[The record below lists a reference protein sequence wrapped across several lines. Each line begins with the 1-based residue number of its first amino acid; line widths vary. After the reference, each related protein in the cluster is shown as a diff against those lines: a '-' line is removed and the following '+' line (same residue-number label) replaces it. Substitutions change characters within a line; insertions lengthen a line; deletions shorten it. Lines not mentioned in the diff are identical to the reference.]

1 MKFINAQFT
10 AAYGTAGQLPASDI
24 PEIVFSGRSN
34 VGKSSLLNKLLN
46 RKSLARVSSTPG
58 KTITINFYRVDDC
71 FFVDLPGY
79 GFARRSHDE
88 LVRFSGLMEGYFNMG
103 RRIAAVVQLVDMR
116 RLPTEDDM
124 MMIRFMTEKRL
135 PFIIVLTKS
144 DKLNRTEYKNILEQT
159 KKQLEFLG
167 DGVPIIPFSATKNEG
182 IEPLKASIEKAVNDL
197 RNKQEQE

>member
-24 PEIVFSGRSN
+24 PEIVFSGRSD
-34 VGKSSLLNKLLN
+34 VGKSSLLNK
-46 RKSLARVSSTPG
+46 
-58 KTITINFYRVDDC
+58 
-71 FFVDLPGY
+71 
-79 GFARRSHDE
+79 

-124 MMIRFMTEKRL
+124 MMIRFMTEKKL

-144 DKLNRTEYKNILEQT
+144 DKLTRTEYKNILEQT
-159 KKQLEFLG
+159 KKQLESLG
-167 DGVPIIPFSATKNEG
+167 DSVPIIPFSATKNEG

>member
-10 AAYGTAGQLPASDI
+10 AAYGTAGQLPASDM

-79 GFARRSHDE
+79 GFARLSHDE
-88 LVRFSGLMEGYFNMG
+88 LMRFSELMEGYFNTG

-124 MMIRFMTEKRL
+124 MMIRFMTEKKL

-144 DKLNRTEYKNILEQT
+144 DKLNRTEYKSILEQT
-159 KKQLEFLG
+159 KKQLESLG
-167 DGVPIIPFSATKNEG
+167 DSVPIIPFSATKNEG